1 MNENSQA
8 PRQNF
13 DNMPSE
19 IRNSK
24 RFFKVGGDKVPR
36 TKDWSNPDNQHFH
49 WDIHGIAG
57 FDTSGH
63 GEYDDFLFLDFDH
76 VLDDDGNFVT
86 AEAETC
92 YNNLV
97 KEFRGIYVEKSIS
110 GTGLH
115 AFLAPNPENFAP
127 TANGRNGVLYL
138 SDDRSKS
145 APKLEL
151 FYRTG
156 GRYCLV
162 TGNIFRD
169 SGEEIPGVVGTGE
182 DVDEYFQSLLD
193 QIQAQIAAD
202 NAKHEAETKD
212 TSEDLFARAH
222 NFERT
227 ENPASGENHN
237 VDENPSAMR
246 DADYEDDPPEYE
258 RARVLAMLD
267 RIDVTTLDDTDWLAV
282 ISAAKNLG
290 VDYGTVD
297 AFNRRDPERYDEKEN
312 QTRWDSL
319 NNPSFGIETLHG
331 IAKRFGYSEHDFK
344 KQWYQENPQ
353 FSKKQHRPSRRK
365 PIPAEKD
372 SALTLTAQQK
382 KDLFCGDTFDLDYSE
397 RLIYLYKNQIRY
409 ISDAEK
415 WIHYSGSAW
424 NFNDTRNSSIY
435 PLAIRAANAMIAAA
449 TNDHERKIASTFRQQ
464 KKITAAVIL
473 LKGFSNIIIRQ
484 KDLDKNPMLLNVAN
498 GVIDLETGKL
508 MPAAP
513 ELLLSKQSPAVYN
526 PNYRSPDFDNFM
538 IQILPDERTRA
549 AVLRFLGYCLTGDV
563 REEKAL
569 FIHGGGGNGKGVLMR
584 SIMKVLADY
593 AVPMN
598 IDALLQHR
606 NEKDGDSP
614 TPEFAKLEGIRMAF
628 ANEIPQGKNLDAAH
642 FKDLSGGDSIAIRR
656 LHQESSVIENPT
668 HKLIL
673 CGQHLPDLRDS
684 KDIGLQRRL
693 LIAKFTETFTGKKCD
708 PNLKYRLTE
717 PDALTGILTV
727 LVNECLAWQRDGL
740 IISEAMTA
748 EKKAY
753 LESNDFITDFI
764 AEFCERGDDKSI
776 ARAVFLARLKSVYP
790 QARAI
795 GDRALTEMIK
805 KVEGVEYRKAHGAY
819 KIFGVDWNDNPQTK
833 LFEPPFLIR
842 G

>member
-1 MNENSQA
+1 MSEHSQA
-8 PRQNF
+8 PTQLF
-13 DNMPSE
+13 DNLPSE

-24 RFFKVGGDKVPR
+24 RFFKVGADKVPL
-36 TKDWSNPDNQHFH
+36 TKDWSNPDNQRYH
-49 WDIHGIAG
+49 WEINGIAG

-63 GEYDDFLFLDFDH
+63 GVYDDFLFLDFDH
-76 VLDDDGNFVT
+76 VLDEDGNFVT

-97 KEFRGIYVEKSIS
+97 KNFRGIYVERSIS

-127 TANGRNGVLYL
+127 TASGRNGALYL
-138 SDDRSKS
+138 SDERGKS

-162 TGNIFRD
+162 TGNLFRD
-169 SGEEIPGVVGTGE
+169 SGEDIPGTTGSGK
-182 DVDEYFQSLLD
+182 DVDEYFQSLRD

-202 NAKHEAETKD
+202 NAKLTPKPNDA
-212 TSEDLFARAH
+212 SEDLFANVH
-222 NFERT
+222 NLERT
-227 ENPASGENHN
+227 ENPASGENRHA
-237 VDENPSAMR
+237 D
-246 DADYEDDPPEYE
+246 DGADYEDDPPEYE
-258 RARVLAMLD
+258 QARISAMLD
-267 RIDVTTLDDTDWLAV
+267 AIDVATLDDTDWLAV

-290 VDYGTVD
+290 VNYATVD
-297 AFNRRDPERYDEKEN
+297 DFNRRDPERYEEKEN
-312 QTRWDSL
+312 KSRWDSL
-319 NNPSFGIETLHG
+319 NNPSYGIETLHG

-353 FSKKQHRPSRRK
+353 FSKKKKSRGTPQRK
-365 PIPAEKD
+365 PIPSQQD
-372 SALTLTAQQK
+372 LALTLTAQQAA
-382 KDLFCGDTFDLDYSE
+382 DLFCGDTFDLDYSE
-397 RLIYLYKNQIRY
+397 RLFYLYRNQIRY

-415 WIHYSGSAW
+415 WIHYSGGAW

-435 PLAIRAANAMIAAA
+435 SLAIRAANAMTAVAV
-449 TNDHERKIASTFRQQ
+449 NDHERKIASTFRQQ
-464 KKITAAVIL
+464 KKITSAVIL
-473 LKGFSNIIIRQ
+473 LKGFSDIVIRQ
-484 KDLDKNPMLLNVAN
+484 KDLDQNPMLLNVAN

-513 ELLLSKQSPAVYN
+513 ELLLTKQSPAIYD
-526 PNYRSPDFDNFM
+526 PNYYSRVFEDFM
-538 IQILPDERTRA
+538 IQILPDEQTRA

-563 REEKAL
+563 RAEKAL

-584 SIMKVLADY
+584 SIMKVFADY

-606 NEKDGDSP
+606 AEKDGDSP
-614 TPEFAKLEGIRMAF
+614 TPEFAKLEGRRLAF

-642 FKDLSGGDSIAIRR
+642 FKDLTGGDSIAIRR
-656 LHQESSVIENPT
+656 LHQESSIIENPT

-693 LIAKFTETFTGKKCD
+693 LVVKFTETFTGEKCD
-708 PNLKYRLTE
+708 PNLKYRLT
-717 PDALTGILTV
+717 DSDVMTGILTV
-727 LVNECLAWQRDGL
+727 LVRECLAWQRDGL
-740 IISEAMTA
+740 ISSTAMEQ
-748 EKKAY
+748 EKKSY

-764 AEFCERGDDKSI
+764 AEFCERGGDEKSI
-776 ARAVFLARLKSVYP
+776 ARADFLSRLKNAYP

-795 GDRALTEMIK
+795 GDRGLTEMIK
-805 KVEGVEYRKAHGAY
+805 KVEGIVYRKSHGVN
-819 KIFGVDWNDNPQTK
+819 KFFGVDWTNDNSETQ
-833 LFEPPFLIR
+833 

>member
-1 MNENSQA
+1 MNENPQV
-8 PRQNF
+8 PIQNF
-13 DNMPSE
+13 NNLPSE

-24 RFFKVGGDKVPR
+24 RFFKVGTDKVPF
-36 TKDWSNPDNQHFH
+36 TKDWSKPDNQRFYR
-49 WDIHGIAG
+49 DVIRSGDDIAG

-63 GEYDDFLFLDFDH
+63 DEYDDFLFLDFDH

-86 AEAETC
+86 AEAEAC

-97 KEFRGIYVEKSIS
+97 KEFRDIYVERSIS

-115 AFLAPNPENFAP
+115 AFLVPNPENFAP
-127 TANGRNGVLYL
+127 TANGRNGVLYF

-162 TGNIFRD
+162 TGNLFRD
-169 SGEEIPGVVGTGE
+169 SGDKIPGVVGSGK

-193 QIQAQIAAD
+193 QIQTQIAD
-202 NAKHEAETKD
+202 DKAKHEAETKD
-212 TSEDLFARAH
+212 ASEDLFAATH
-222 NFERT
+222 NLERT
-227 ENPASGENHN
+227 ENPVSDGNHH
-237 VDENPSAMR
+237 VDDEAE
-246 DADYEDDPPEYE
+246 ADNYNDPPEYE
-258 RARVLAMLD
+258 RARVLAMLNA
-267 RIDVTTLDDTDWLAV
+267 IDVPRLTDTDWLAV

-290 VDYGTVD
+290 VDYSTVD
-297 AFNRRDPERYDEKEN
+297 AFNLRDPDRYDEKEN
-312 QTRWDSL
+312 KKRWDSI
-319 NNPSFGIETLHG
+319 NNQSFGIETLHG
-331 IAKRFGYSEHDFK
+331 IAKHSGYSEHDFK
-344 KQWYQENPQ
+344 KQWYRDNPQ
-353 FSKKQHRPSRRK
+353 FSKRK
-365 PIPAEKD
+365 PKSKYKKKRQSKFAQD
-372 SALTLTAQQK
+372 SDLTLTAEQK
-382 KDLFCGDTFDLDYSE
+382 SVLFSGDTSDLDYSE
-397 RLIYLYKNQIRY
+397 RLIYLYQNQIRY
-409 ISDAEK
+409 ISDADK
-415 WIHYSGSAW
+415 WIHYSRGAW
-424 NFNDTRNSSIY
+424 HFTDTRNSSIY
-435 PLAIRAANAMIAAA
+435 PLAIRAANAMAVAAS
-449 TNDHERKIASTFRQQ
+449 DEDERKIASTFRQQ

-473 LKGFSNIIIRQ
+473 LKGFSDIIIRQ
-484 KDLDKNPMLLNVAN
+484 KDLDQNPMLLNVAN

-508 MPAAP
+508 MSASP
-513 ELLLSKQSPAVYN
+513 ELLLSKQSPAIYN
-526 PNYRSPDFDNFM
+526 PNYHSSDFDDFM
-538 IQILPDERTRA
+538 IQILPDEQTRA
-549 AVLRFLGYCLTGDV
+549 AVLRFFGYCLTGDV

-606 NEKDGDSP
+606 TEKDGDSP

-642 FKDLSGGDSIAIRR
+642 FKDLTGGDSIAIRR
-656 LHQESSVIENPT
+656 LHQESSIIENPT

-693 LIAKFTETFTGKKCD
+693 LVAKFTETFTGAKCD
-708 PNLKYRLTE
+708 PHLKYRLTE
-717 PDALTGILTV
+717 SDALTGILTV

-764 AEFCERGDDKSI
+764 AEFCERGDGKPI
-776 ARAVFLARLKSVYP
+776 ARADFLSRLKNAYP

-795 GDRALTEMIK
+795 GDRALTEMID
-805 KVEGVEYRKAHGAY
+805 KVEGVSYRRSHGAR
-819 KIFGVDWNDNPQTK
+819 KFFGVEWKDDPQ
-833 LFEPPFLIR
+833 